1 MICKN
6 GLWVG
11 VTFLKIIQEK
21 MKVWIRWEVRKKKR
35 ETQEKTF
42 KNNKK
47 GLVRSHFFS
56 DSSPA
61 QSSISSQTNSFDS
74 NYATPYYLFQCLS
87 SVPNH
92 ILQSWN
98 VYNIQATHIV
108 EHLTQRVPQ
117 NVFMFKAECRS
128 NDSITWLLLLYIKLG
143 RNQI

>member
-21 MKVWIRWEVRKKKR
+21 MKVWIRWEVRKKR

-47 GLVRSHFFS
+47 GLVHSHFFS

-61 QSSISSQTNSFDS
+61 QSSVSSQTIHLTQIMLLHITSF
-74 NYATPYYLFQCLS
+74 
-87 SVPNH
+87 SVYPVPKH

-98 VYNIQATHIV
+98 VYNIQATHIM